1 VTVAVERQY
10 IFFRTGRA
18 LLVFTVGVLA
28 IIACAEVLPFL
39 APEEG
44 GLLVLAASILTI
56 LVIVIS
62 FRVDARLWRKPRN

>member
-1 VTVAVERQY
+1 MERQY

-39 APEEG
+39 APDEG
-44 GLLVLAASILTI
+44 GLLVLVASILSV
-56 LVIVIS
+56 LVIVTS
-62 FRVDARLWRKPRN
+62 FRIDARFWRKARN